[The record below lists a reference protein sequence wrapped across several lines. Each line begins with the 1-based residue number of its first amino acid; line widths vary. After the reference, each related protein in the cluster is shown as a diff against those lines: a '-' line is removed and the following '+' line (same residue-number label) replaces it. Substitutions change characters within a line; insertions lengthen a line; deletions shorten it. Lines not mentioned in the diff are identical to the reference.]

1 MDNKGR
7 DYVLKH
13 MPQIGLG
20 TYLIKDE
27 EELRVAINSA
37 LECGYRFVDTAQ
49 VYRNEK
55 LVGQALRDSLPD
67 HGLTRYSIF
76 ISIF

>member
-1 MDNKGR
+1 MNDKGR
-7 DYVLKH
+7 DYVRKH

-27 EELRVAINSA
+27 EELRVAIDAA
-37 LECGYRFVDTAQ
+37 LGSGYRFVDTAQ

-55 LVGQALRDSLPD
+55 KVGQALRDFMPK
-67 HGLTRYSIF
+67 HGLTR
-76 ISIF
+76 